1 MHTHEYMQVPGPEIW
16 IGFTALAQ
24 RQFAENFH
32 AIYIYFSDPALVD
45 RPGLDTIVNWNE
57 GRTLS
62 QIIER
67 LRRVFEDDPAHRQA
81 ASFDA
86 AQLIESLKIEVKEIA
101 G

>member
-1 MHTHEYMQVPGPEIW
+1 
-16 IGFTALAQ
+16 
-24 RQFAENFH
+24 
-32 AIYIYFSDPALVD
+32 
-45 RPGLDTIVNWNE
+45 LDTIVNWDE

-62 QIIER
+62 QVIER
-67 LRRVFEDDPAHRQA
+67 LWRVFEDDPAHRQA